1 MLFLLY
7 VVAAAND
14 TDTDTDTDTAATTN
28 AASIVSTLRSDIF
41 RVIPTHCRC
50 YFFIAFRVF

>member
-7 VVAAAND
+7 VVAAAN
-14 TDTDTDTDTAATTN
+14 DTDTDTDTAATTN

-41 RVIPTHCRC
+41 RVIHALPLL
-50 YFFIAFRVF
+50 FFYCI